1 MMRVLIVGS
10 RNIPCF
16 NISSYIPPETDHI
29 ISGGAKGIDS
39 IAEAYAD
46 LHGIPKIIVRP
57 QYQVYG
63 RAAPIKRN
71 EVMVDMADYIIAV
84 WDGLS
89 KGTKFTI
96 DYAKKKGKM
105 IQVIL
110 I

>member
-1 MMRVLIVGS
+1 
-10 RNIPCF
+10 
-16 NISSYIPPETDHI
+16 
-29 ISGGAKGIDS
+29 
-39 IAEAYAD
+39 
-46 LHGIPKIIVRP
+46 
-57 QYQVYG
+57 
-63 RAAPIKRN
+63 
-71 EVMVDMADYIIAV
+71 MADYIIAV